1 MKTFRIINT
10 LTIIGFA
17 LIFLGANIAMALITD
32 KENTNLMVDMNRM
45 AIEFQELLNE
55 EDMAPTEALTLIKE
69 SRSNTLGERLK
80 VYFDNVYMKE
90 NEDRLNRLNDEE
102 IYAWSIYDKEGVL
115 LGLLYFQYEKENKI
129 LPLINICIVAV
140 FVLVMT
146 CNALIYRAY
155 ISPFRQL
162 EEYPEKISKGYVYQ
176 HIPETRYRHLGKFVW
191 GMNMLADVLEN
202 DRRSLNAAEAE
213 RQTLLTGVAHGVKTP
228 VANIK
233 LYSEAIETGL
243 YQEDGIPDK
252 KDAEIAGKIKENATD
267 IERLIK
273 ELIETSSKGVY
284 GFTPEFKMIYI
295 REIAESLE
303 REFGNRF
310 KVNRIPYVISCE
322 ENFLINV
329 DQRAVMTVLSQF
341 LENAFKYGNGQGV
354 KVILEKQEEDVY
366 FIVLNKGK
374 LLPENEMSSI
384 FKSFWRGSN
393 SDNVEGSGMG
403 MYMAKEMAG
412 NIGGEVFARR
422 ILEGDDDI
430 GEMEFELIIPLR

>member
-1 MKTFRIINT
+1 
-10 LTIIGFA
+10 
-17 LIFLGANIAMALITD
+17 
-32 KENTNLMVDMNRM
+32 
-45 AIEFQELLNE
+45 
-55 EDMAPTEALTLIKE
+55 
-69 SRSNTLGERLK
+69 
-80 VYFDNVYMKE
+80 
-90 NEDRLNRLNDEE
+90 
-102 IYAWSIYDKEGVL
+102 
-115 LGLLYFQYEKENKI
+115 
-129 LPLINICIVAV
+129 
-140 FVLVMT
+140 
-146 CNALIYRAY
+146 
-155 ISPFRQL
+155 
-162 EEYPEKISKGYVYQ
+162 
-176 HIPETRYRHLGKFVW
+176 
-191 GMNMLADVLEN
+191 
-202 DRRSLNAAEAE
+202 
-213 RQTLLTGVAHGVKTP
+213 
-228 VANIK
+228 
-233 LYSEAIETGL
+233 
-243 YQEDGIPDK
+243 
-252 KDAEIAGKIKENATD
+252 
-267 IERLIK
+267 
-273 ELIETSSKGVY
+273 
-284 GFTPEFKMIYI
+284 MIYI

-310 KVNRIPYVISCE
+310 RINRIPFVVSCE

-374 LLPENEMSSI
+374 LLPKNEMSSI